1 MKKIIK
7 IICSNYYSLISNE
20 MIKIA
25 RKELSKY
32 DCKIIEVPG
41 CFEIPYMIAK
51 SLKEDKSENLNNI
64 YSWKGKKKNEI
75 RNNIIKITKLN
86 QLNLDNQNI
95 YSGYLALGCIIKGK
109 TINHEVISLSI
120 FSNIQKLS
128 IKNIIPIGNGIF
140 NANNLKEAKLKL
152 NDCTKQACKV
162 LNNFIDEKK
171 N

>member
-1 MKKIIK
+1 MKKKIK

-64 YSWKGKKKNEI
+64 DGYIVPKNDEFFSEYANPD
-75 RNNIIKITKLN
+75 RL
-86 QLNLDNQNI
+86 
-95 YSGYLALGCIIKGK
+95 K
-109 TINHEVISLSI
+109 TI
-120 FSNIQKLS
+120 SNFTGSAGMAIVLLEKSYL
-128 IKNIIPIGNGIF
+128 F
-140 NANNLKEAKLKL
+140 V
-152 NDCTKQACKV
+152 V
-162 LNNFIDEKK
+162 LN
-171 N
+171 